1 MENKSRSTYTIFN
14 FVFNILSQ
22 IITIILKFVSRTIF
36 IYFLGEGYLG
46 ISSLFTN
53 ILSVLSLAE
62 LGINSAMVYS
72 MYEPLAKRDN
82 KKLRALTN
90 YYKVLYQ
97 KIAFAIF
104 FIGIILIPFLPFI
117 INLTVKIDNIYI
129 YYILY
134 LINTCISY
142 LFVYK
147 TSILI
152 TDQKEYKTKYIKIVM
167 DVLLV
172 IFQCVALFMFKNFL
186 LYLIIQIFFTFL
198 TNYLTAKLTEKHYPF
213 LNENTESLSNTEKQ
227 DIWSNIKAMFS
238 YKVGGVIMN
247 NTDQLYISALIST
260 EMVGIYS
267 NYLMIVNSISVL
279 TSAFFVAVK
288 SSIGNLAVEN
298 NREKEYE
305 LFKCLDIVAFYVYGF
320 VGICFIFLFNRFIF
334 LWIGEMYI
342 LEIPVVIVISIS
354 FYISGILYPIWCF
367 RETVGLFKETKN
379 ILLYSSIINLVLSY
393 FFGNLFGLTGILFAT
408 IIARLL
414 TNLWFEPYKLFK
426 IYFKKSVFDYY
437 KNNILN
443 LLFIFLN
450 CLILKCFI
458 SLIAFDSSFI
468 SLIYIF
474 LMIFIFFNVSVFIY
488 LKLIGDYKLISKYI
502 NNIVKKRSK

>member
-1 MENKSRSTYTIFN
+1 
-14 FVFNILSQ
+14 
-22 IITIILKFVSRTIF
+22 
-36 IYFLGEGYLG
+36 
-46 ISSLFTN
+46 
-53 ILSVLSLAE
+53 
-62 LGINSAMVYS
+62 
-72 MYEPLAKRDN
+72 
-82 KKLRALTN
+82 
-90 YYKVLYQ
+90 
-97 KIAFAIF
+97 
-104 FIGIILIPFLPFI
+104 
-117 INLTVKIDNIYI
+117 
-129 YYILY
+129 
-134 LINTCISY
+134 
-142 LFVYK
+142 
-147 TSILI
+147 
-152 TDQKEYKTKYIKIVM
+152 
-167 DVLLV
+167 
-172 IFQCVALFMFKNFL
+172 
-186 LYLIIQIFFTFL
+186 
-198 TNYLTAKLTEKHYPF
+198 
-213 LNENTESLSNTEKQ
+213 
-227 DIWSNIKAMFS
+227 
-238 YKVGGVIMN
+238 
-247 NTDQLYISALIST
+247 
-260 EMVGIYS
+260 
-267 NYLMIVNSISVL
+267 
-279 TSAFFVAVK
+279 
-288 SSIGNLAVEN
+288 
-298 NREKEYE
+298 
-305 LFKCLDIVAFYVYGF
+305 
-320 VGICFIFLFNRFIF
+320 
-334 LWIGEMYI
+334 MYI